1 MLWETAKYYTKK
13 KKKSQY
19 FCSGKLTCGTQV
31 YNSSQTSGRF
41 KEAKTQR
48 GHTQFFNY
56 SPHTAHTE
64 MLGSGA
70 FTFHRASWAQSPAI

>member
-31 YNSSQTSGRF
+31 YNSSQASGRF
-41 KEAKTQR
+41 KEAKIQR
-48 GHTQFFNY
+48 GHTRFFNY

-64 MLGSGA
+64 TLNSGA
-70 FTFHRASWAQSPAI
+70 FIFHPASWVQSPAI